1 MPEINDA
8 KRQGKGK
15 QGKKKRPE
23 RKTRWYHFMA
33 DLQVK
38 DLIKVSVKAATM
50 LAALT
55 AVVILM
61 VVGADISPSGILQGF
76 SDKYLFITA
85 SGSGYPVDVAGTNT
99 VKAAHITRGTAV
111 MTDTSFIIYDR
122 SGRTVLSEPHYLT
135 SPCME
140 NSRKYSLLYG
150 RRGKDFTLR
159 TLSGTACS
167 GKTKNAIICAD
178 ICAAGRFAFVTKSE
192 TTDAEIVVYAP
203 DGTLL
208 QKWKS
213 VEEKISDVTLSPS
226 GKYIAW
232 VSLSTDE
239 GVLVS
244 KVNMRKIGEKKNLKE
259 YAFKDTLIVDIRFED
274 NSCVAAVGDN
284 FASFMGVHNDDS
296 FLYPYNDS
304 NLNSYCFNDSGEL
317 ALVFSANSDGHDA
330 FVTVIDRKC
339 RKISEIQTGL
349 TAPIVDLGDGR
360 INLLCNS
367 AVSCYS
373 YEGKLLRQADVP
385 TDCQMILTSEGRL
398 LAKGTMTL
406 SAVD

>member
-1 MPEINDA
+1 MQYSLRLLTGLNVAGE
-8 KRQGKGK
+8 
-15 QGKKKRPE
+15 E
-23 RKTRWYHFMA
+23 VLSVLHC
-33 DLQVK
+33 
-38 DLIKVSVKAATM
+38 LIKRE
-50 LAALT
+50 L
-55 AVVILM
+55 
-61 VVGADISPSGILQGF
+61 
-76 SDKYLFITA
+76 
-85 SGSGYPVDVAGTNT
+85 
-99 VKAAHITRGTAV
+99 
-111 MTDTSFIIYDR
+111 
-122 SGRTVLSEPHYLT
+122 
-135 SPCME
+135 
-140 NSRKYSLLYG
+140 
-150 RRGKDFTLR
+150 
-159 TLSGTACS
+159 
-167 GKTKNAIICAD
+167 
-178 ICAAGRFAFVTKSE
+178 
-192 TTDAEIVVYAP
+192 
-203 DGTLL
+203 
-208 QKWKS
+208 
-213 VEEKISDVTLSPS
+213 
-226 GKYIAW
+226 
-232 VSLSTDE
+232 
-239 GVLVS
+239 
-244 KVNMRKIGEKKNLKE
+244 IG
-259 YAFKDTLIVDIRFED
+259 DIRFED